1 MFIDVLNWI
10 LEDKETKN
18 SQYFCRQKNIT
29 EQEFYYFL
37 ATLEKELLIKKQ
49 FFKSLKADNH
59 LGTSLLH
66 YELTLKGKSFL
77 KL

>member
-10 LEDKETKN
+10 LEDKETKY
-18 SQYFCRQKNIT
+18 SQYFCQQKNIT

-37 ATLEKELLIKKQ
+37 AT
-49 FFKSLKADNH
+49 H
-59 LGTSLLH
+59 
-66 YELTLKGKSFL
+66 ELTLKGKSFL